1 MHREPKLGVDLGRRA
16 LSLPAERRDQPRQTE
31 RGTARCSITTPAGSS
46 KLTIVELRDSS
57 PGGLGVRSAV
67 PADAGSLVEIF
78 PFAEPI
84 PMTHAE
90 VVRCEP
96 DPEGGF
102 RLGLRLRRRVR
113 VAS

>member
-1 MHREPKLGVDLGRRA
+1 MHREPKLGVDLSYHA
-16 LSLPAERRDQPRQTE
+16 LSLPAERRDQQRQSE
-31 RGTARCSITTPAGSS
+31 RGTARCSITTPSGAS
-46 KLTIVELRDSS
+46 KLTIVELCDSS
-57 PGGLGVRSAV
+57 AGGLGVRSAV
-67 PADAGSLVEIF
+67 PADAGSLVELF

-96 DPEGGF
+96 DPDGGYQ
-102 RLGLRLRRRVR
+102 LGLRRRRRVR